1 MVSNHGADD
10 PHRAA
15 TYDADVVQVPR
26 SLQQRAESFLAAGEA
41 AVVSTPRDAA
51 TVILLR
57 EASSAAPH
65 SPEGRRAAGGA
76 VAGDSGRPLE
86 VYLLRRA
93 ATMAFAAGMHVFPGG
108 SVDPRDADA
117 TISWVGPDAATWAGW
132 LGCVEQLALALVC
145 AAVRETFEESGVL
158 LAGPDATSVVTT
170 SGSATTR
177 SAASF
182 SAEDLEADRLSLL
195 DGSRSMAQVLA
206 ERSLVLR
213 SDLLRPWSHWLTP
226 EFEPK
231 RFDTRFFVAAVPP
244 GQTPRDVSGE
254 ADRTLW
260 IEIDEAVR
268 RHDAGDLA
276 MLLPT
281 SAALS
286 DIAALGGL
294 DSVLRA
300 PRRLHRI
307 LPRLVVEGGELSLV
321 VDEP

>member
-1 MVSNHGADD
+1 MSNHGAEE
-10 PHRAA
+10 PHQAA
-15 TYDADVVQVPR
+15 TYDAGVVQVPR

-65 SPEGRRAAGGA
+65 SPEGRRAAGGP

-132 LGCVEQLALALVC
+132 LGCVEQSARALVC

-177 SAASF
+177 SATTRSATTRSAASF
-182 SAEDLEADRLSLL
+182 SAEDLEAKIEALNKGTGRGATAVKELADAYRNDLSGAAKLL
-195 DGSRSMAQVLA
+195 GIELQDAA
-206 ERSLVLR
+206 EKGA
-213 SDLLRPWSHWLTP
+213 SDDASAHGGAGVSASER
-226 EFEPK
+226 
-231 RFDTRFFVAAVPP
+231 RRNPP
-244 GQTPRDVSGE
+244 GQRPSTAES
-254 ADRTLW
+254 
-260 IEIDEAVR
+260 
-268 RHDAGDLA
+268 
-276 MLLPT
+276 
-281 SAALS
+281 
-286 DIAALGGL
+286 
-294 DSVLRA
+294 
-300 PRRLHRI
+300 RLI
-307 LPRLVVEGGELSLV
+307 
-321 VDEP
+321 